1 MPQAPLMGLN
11 PLTDLDV
18 ETLIL
23 TGLEALEENGITSFH
38 GEYDFKS
45 LRYPDDIEHFFMQGH
60 YINLYINV
68 QRSSRYYTGG
78 STNAETGQQTP
89 ASYNYPIQNQTT
101 FGIPNPLLPT
111 SQQYNTTNYDYFG
124 RAIEASGNLGSMAS
138 TYSTQRITQA
148 ISLYIPD
155 TMSFSSQLGWE
166 ASSLQE
172 MGGRLLQGIAGGLD
186 TLMKGNPFSAL
197 MHKGG
202 KLYDIGRDVGG
213 AFGYAINPQLLVL
226 FRGIGLRTFTYDFF
240 FTPKNEREAESI
252 RNIVRA
258 IRFHAHPEASEFY
271 GLYYIAPSTFDI
283 DFMHR
288 GRRNTKIHQV
298 KTCVLTNYT
307 VDYAPFGWSTFVD
320 GMPIQT
326 RLTLTFQE
334 IEALTKQDVAQG
346 Y

>member
-1 MPQAPLMGLN
+1 MPQAPLMALN

-23 TGLEALEENGITSFH
+23 TGLEALEENGITNFH

-68 QRSSRYYTGG
+68 QRSSKYYNG
-78 STNAETGQQTP
+78 TN
-89 ASYNYPIQNQTT
+89 YV
-101 FGIPNPLLPT
+101 
-111 SQQYNTTNYDYFG
+111 YNTIEDSGYGFPITKKNEYKATNYDYFG
-124 RAIEASGNLGSMAS
+124 RAIEGSGNLGSMAS

-155 TMSFSSQLGWE
+155 TMAFSSQLGWE

-172 MGGRLLQGIAGGLD
+172 MGGKLLSGIAGGLD
-186 TLMKGNPFSAL
+186 MLMKGNPFSAL

-202 KLYDIGRDVGG
+202 KLYDLGRDVGG

-252 RNIVRA
+252 RNIIRA

-288 GRRNTKIHQV
+288 GRRNTNVHQV

-307 VDYAPFGWSTFVD
+307 VDYAPFGWATFVD
-320 GMPIQT
+320 GMPVQT